1 MYDEKGIDLLLS
13 ISKRCIASEDT
24 VRMTCQ
30 VLRVITAA
38 NGLLTAHSSQLD
50 IGTTLLLQNDRV
62 IQLLDSVFISYRAV
76 SSAIMTHC
84 LLIAFYLLKQKGG
97 VISLLSR
104 RVRVAS
110 RASQAGRRFIGR
122 ANHPRHLRRPPAP
135 PRAAASARRFRAPL
149 LSRLLL

>member
-38 NGLLTAHSSQLD
+38 NGLPTAHSSQLD

-62 IQLLDSVFISYRAV
+62 IQLLDSVV
-76 SSAIMTHC
+76 NLGT
-84 LLIAFYLLKQKGG
+84 LLGTDGLVEETGGNQCADVMLFLCSLSKGM
-97 VISLLSR
+97 VQLPQQCI
-104 RVRVAS
+104 
-110 RASQAGRRFIGR
+110 FM
-122 ANHPRHLRRPPAP
+122 
-135 PRAAASARRFRAPL
+135 
-149 LSRLLL
+149 